1 MVPGSVQKGGLSVAF
16 RMRRLAA
23 SAAVAVLFSTIWS
36 AFGVKP
42 LAAEE
47 VLSDPATFIKGV
59 DISTLQ
65 AIEEHGGKFY
75 DGGVERDLLD
85 ILRDRGVNYVRVRV
99 WNDPIEAGGYNDAAH
114 LIALAQRVKAKG
126 FGLLVDFHYSDFWA
140 DPGKQIKPAAWASF
154 SFEQLKQAVY
164 DYTAEVL
171 TALRQVGA
179 YPDMVQVG
187 NEINNGILHPDGAAS
202 NFSNLAQLLAEGI
215 RAVRDTAPPQQS
227 AKVVLHLANGGNNS
241 QFRWFFDN
249 ITNFGL
255 DFDVIGVSYYPYWH
269 GSFQDLKNN
278 LNDLAVRY
286 GKEVA
291 VVETAYPYTLAD
303 CDGWENAVR
312 QRETDAVGFAASV
325 ESQRL
330 MLLTVMNTVAHVA
343 GGKGLGVFYWEPAW
357 IPVPSRSWDG
367 VGWKNGEGNA
377 WENQAMFD
385 CDGNVLPSLDAFRFL
400 PGDLDERR
408 PIGALPAPGVTTVAH
423 EVPALPTAV
432 DVLYDDGSVEALPV
446 AWDTVDP
453 DLLSRIGSFVL
464 GGTVEGT
471 GLRAKIGV
479 TVVPSANRVVN
490 PGFEDGWTPVGWDV
504 SGDTAAV
511 KIDGNAGNPHT
522 GNKALNYWFGSPF
535 AFTLSQTVT
544 GLRNGQNYV
553 LRGWV
558 MGPWPGDGSPQP
570 TVYRMFARDYG
581 GPPLSVELA
590 NAGWPNWQ
598 PFEIRGIVPQNGQVT
613 IGFDVQAPGGAWGF
627 VDDVELREDVT
638 VPSWPQDARLSVA
651 TISPQSVRLE
661 WTPAADESGVVGYK
675 LYMDGRRIA
684 TVSGDTYGYTVTGL
698 TPGSTHAFKV
708 EAGNAFDLWT
718 STGPSATATLP
729 LPVSPPAS
737 TPSGGTLSTAID
749 GGTDVL
755 TITPERL
762 QQVGGTEGP
771 LSVVLPSSVREAR
784 LTPEALAAA
793 ARNGLSVRTNGITLA
808 LPAEPLR
815 RMTAEAASLSVR
827 IEPVATDSGYRLN
840 GLGVAGTVFVY
851 DGGTY
856 AVKLAKVNVDGRAE
870 SLDTFAEPV
879 ELRLKPH
886 GPVSSF
892 AGLYKIKEGRPVEY
906 VGGRRTSDG
915 EIAAF
920 VRESGTYALLE
931 VRPSLAD
938 VTDGHWAYEAVRGM
952 IAKGFAKPTAV
963 DGFMPERPVTR
974 AEFVEWLVRALRIGE
989 DSGGVTAEPFADVPR
1004 EAPYARAVAA
1014 ARAAGIVEGK
1024 DNGMFAPDQT
1034 LTREEMAALLVRAV
1048 KAAKVETPSGE
1059 NARTFTDMV
1068 DVAPW
1073 AVDAV
1078 RAAAGAGL
1086 FEGGLAGRFE
1096 PKRGMTRAEAA
1107 QVLWR
1112 LYRLAEW

>member
-1 MVPGSVQKGGLSVAF
+1 MVPNSVQEGGPSVAF
-16 RMRRLAA
+16 RIRRVAA
-23 SAAVAVLFSTIWS
+23 LVAAAVLFSTTWPAI
-36 AFGVKP
+36 GVKP

-47 VLSDPATFIKGV
+47 ALSDPATFIKGV

-99 WNDPIEAGGYNDAAH
+99 WNNPVEAGGYNDAAH
-114 LIALAQRVKAKG
+114 LVALAQRVKAKG

-140 DPGKQIKPAAWASF
+140 DPGRQTKPAAWASL

-171 TALRQVGA
+171 SELRNVGA

-202 NFSNLAQLLAEGI
+202 NFGNLAQLLAEGI
-215 RAVRDTAPPQQS
+215 RAVRDTAPPGRN
-227 AKVVLHLANGGNNS
+227 AKVVLHLANGGNNA

-249 ITNFGL
+249 AVNFGL

-286 GKEVA
+286 GKEIA

-367 VGWKNGEGNA
+367 VGWKSGEGNA

-385 CDGNVLPSLDAFRFL
+385 CDGNALPSLDAFRFL

-423 EVPALPTAV
+423 EVPALPAAV

-446 AWDTVDP
+446 AWDAVDP

-490 PGFEDGWTPVGWDV
+490 PGFEDGWTPVGWNV

-544 GLRNGQNYV
+544 GLRNGQKYV

-627 VDDVELREDVT
+627 IDDVELREDVT
-638 VPSWPQDARLSVA
+638 VPSWPQDARLSV
-651 TISPQSVRLE
+651 TSVSPESVRLE

-698 TPGSTHAFKV
+698 APGSTHAFKV

-729 LPVSPPAS
+729 FPAS
-737 TPSGGTLSTAID
+737 SPAPSPSGGTLPVAN
-749 GGTDVL
+749 GGDENVL
-755 TITPERL
+755 TVTPNRL
-762 QQVGGTEGP
+762 EPSDRSKGP
-771 LSVVLPSSVREAR
+771 WSVVLPDSLPEAR
-784 LTPEALAAA
+784 LTPEALAAIA
-793 ARNGLSVRTNGITLA
+793 GNGLRIRARNVTLV
-808 LPAEPLR
+808 LPSAVLR
-815 RMTAEAASLSVR
+815 RAADESASLAVR
-827 IEPVATDSGYRLN
+827 IRPVA
-840 GLGVAGTVFVY
+840 AGTDYRMNGPGWGTVSVY
-851 DGGTY
+851 DDGTY
-856 AVKLAKVNVDGRAE
+856 AVELTKWSADGRAV

-879 ELRLKPH
+879 ELRLKPS
-886 GPVSSF
+886 GLVSSL
-892 AGLYKIKEGRPVEY
+892 GGIYRIKEGRAVEY

-931 VRPSLAD
+931 VRPALAD
-938 VTDGHWAYEAVRGM
+938 VTDGHWAYEAVLGM
-952 IAKGFAKPTAV
+952 VAKGFAEPAAV

-989 DSGGVTAEPFADVPR
+989 ESGGATVEPFADVPR
-1004 EAPYARAVAA
+1004 EASYARAVAA
-1014 ARAAGIVEGK
+1014 ARTAGIVEGK
-1024 DNGMFAPDQT
+1024 ENGMFAPDQT
-1034 LTREEMAALLVRAV
+1034 LTREETAALLVRAV
-1048 KAAKVETPSGE
+1048 KAANVGTSSGGI
-1059 NARTFTDMV
+1059 ARTFTDMA

-1073 AVDAV
+1073 AVEAV
-1078 RAAAGAGL
+1078 RAAADAGL
-1086 FEGGLAGRFE
+1086 FEGGPAGRFE

-1112 LYRLAEW
+1112 LYRSAEW